1 VIGTIPTR
9 FHDKTLKDFVYI
21 LIKCVNRQ
29 VKGCLKYSLNCRDVP
44 AATSPLLRSLGLS
57 DYKVKK
63 FWKIAKLLTGFS
75 INIYR
80 YEKAYFYIVL
90 EVRKEPIFMFRN
102 VYTDF
107 IDCQEVHCIEAPKG
121 NKLYIYIEGS
131 VEGSFIKINAIFLLK
146 ELLKHKPKCYDSI
159 MNLILGSLRG
169 NTHAILDNIACLFKV
184 ISAYRHMVSI
194 VLPETPVSM
203 KDLLRVSP
211 IIRALISKM
220 KLLPSS

>member
-1 VIGTIPTR
+1 MCI
-9 FHDKTLKDFVYI
+9 
-21 LIKCVNRQ
+21 
-29 VKGCLKYSLNCRDVP
+29 RD
-44 AATSPLLRSLGLS
+44 S
-57 DYKVKK
+57 
-63 FWKIAKLLTGFS
+63 WKIAKLLTGFS